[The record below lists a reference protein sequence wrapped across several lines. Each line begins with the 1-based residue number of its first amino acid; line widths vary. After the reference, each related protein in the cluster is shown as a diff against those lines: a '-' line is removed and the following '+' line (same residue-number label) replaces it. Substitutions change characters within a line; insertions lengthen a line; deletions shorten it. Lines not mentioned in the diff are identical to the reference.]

1 MVEPVASLSDLGHQ
15 ALPQPINGSARRK
28 HKVTRFSAQWTG
40 LKKRMGA
47 GTAPSSS
54 SFSFVGNDYVPSD
67 HSHLQLVQNTLSM
80 KDGERVDEIVVD
92 RVWSEGIS
100 STVAA
105 SEHGATPEK
114 SGGSYRHTTSVE
126 QDSLAA
132 SRGFCA
138 SFPPAVVIRWKI
150 WPAFTSFFCTRFPD
164 PNSESRYIQETWFVQ
179 KVRLQIRNPLT
190 AF

>member
-40 LKKRMGA
+40 LKKRIGA

-67 HSHLQLVQNTLSM
+67 HSHLQPVQKNTLGLNNG
-80 KDGERVDEIVVD
+80 DRVDEIVVD

-114 SGGSYRHTTSVE
+114 SGSYRHTTSVE
-126 QDSLAA
+126 QESLSA
-132 SRGFCA
+132 SRGCCA
-138 SFPPAVVIRWKI
+138 SFPPAVVVRWKI
-150 WPAFTSFFCTRFPD
+150 WPAVTSFFCTRFPD
-164 PNSESRYIQETWFVQ
+164 SNSESRYIQETWFVQ
-179 KVRLQIRNPLT
+179 KVKLQIYKSLF